1 MLQLK
6 QNYFYRKKTQLSI
19 HQISKWLQ
27 EKRYIT
33 KRNQKSLNVQNKKKS
48 KRISKT
54 NKKILQEFF
63 FNINRMPTIF
73 ELKKIQIMTSLSEKI
88 IEFWFRAK
96 IRTLNLSF

>member
-1 MLQLK
+1 MVT
-6 QNYFYRKKTQLSI
+6 RKEV
-19 HQISKWLQ
+19 H
-27 EKRYIT
+27 
-33 KRNQKSLNVQNKKKS
+33 NQKKS

-54 NKKILQEFF
+54 NKKILQQFF